1 MTKKSAPARPGKK
14 KSVGELQRRTLDARK
29 RAELAKKE
37 AREAKQRARDARQ
50 LFKAAKK
57 VAKKARADLAGLSKK
72 LKKLLTFGGRPAV
85 KAKRKRRAA

>member
-1 MTKKSAPARPGKK
+1 MTKKSAPARPEKK
-14 KSVGELQRRTLDARK
+14 KVVGELQRRTLDARK

-50 LFKAAKK
+50 LFKEAKK
-57 VAKKARADLAGLSKK
+57 VAKKARADLAVLSKK
-72 LKKLLTFGGRPAV
+72 LKKLLDIGGRPAV